1 MIPNLVIDF
10 LVRSCLFFPLDDFS
24 LQKSFES
31 LHFSHFLYDM
41 AKKKTKKK
49 AVNQPEKDKVNVVF
63 MSDLPDNNTAIHIV
77 GDASDFSGPPN
88 SKSMEKIMQDV
99 VKKLQSLDLSEDELE
114 NVDLAKLLNS
124 MPVPTATTPKEKA
137 QELIVTAF
145 ESNDPKKQVEVAR
158 KALKIDP
165 DNVDAL
171 VILAEHASTDVF
183 QAISGYRKAIQ
194 AGERSLGEDFF
205 REHEGHFWAIHETR
219 PYMRA
224 MEELAG
230 ILRSVS
236 RSQGVLATVDE
247 EVLAIYQKMLR
258 LNPGDNQGIRYKL
271 LYFLLEQGKD
281 KDAESLYNEYLDD
294 HSAWWIYGRAL
305 LDFRKYGDT
314 DVSRKSLRK
323 AIRYNKYFPLY
334 LLGRKRFPASP
345 PGHYGVGDAN
355 EAAYYMNTSFHIW
368 QATPNAIRWIANCL
382 DKK

>member
-1 MIPNLVIDF
+1 
-10 LVRSCLFFPLDDFS
+10 
-24 LQKSFES
+24 
-31 LHFSHFLYDM
+31 M
-41 AKKKTKKK
+41 AKKKTTKK
-49 AVNQPEKDKVNVVF
+49 AAGKSARKISPKKAAKKPEKDRVNVVF
-63 MSDLPDNNTAIHIV
+63 MSDLLDNDTAIHMV
-77 GDASDFSGPPN
+77 GDASDFSGVPN
-88 SKSMEKIMQDV
+88 SKSLEKIMQGV

-124 MPVPTATTPKEKA
+124 MPVPGAETPKEKA
-137 QELIVTAF
+137 QELIDTAF
-145 ESNDPKKQVEVAR
+145 ESNDPKKQVAIAR

-171 VILAEHASTDVF
+171 VILAEHDSSNVF
-183 QAISGYRKAIQ
+183 QAISGYRKAVA
-194 AGERSLGEDFF
+194 AGERNLGDDFF

-224 MEELAG
+224 LEELAG

-236 RSQGVLATVDE
+236 MQQGGLVKVE
-247 EVLAIYQKMLR
+247 EEALAIYQKMLR

-271 LYFLLEQGKD
+271 LYVLLEQGKD
-281 KDAESLYNEYLDD
+281 KDAESLYDEYSDD

-314 DVSRKSLRK
+314 DISRKSLRK
-323 AIRYNKYFPLY
+323 AIKYNKHFPLY
-334 LLGRKRFPASP
+334 LLGRKRFPIAP

-355 EAAYYMNTSFHIW
+355 EAAYYMNSSYHIW
-368 QATPNAIRWIANCL
+368 QATPNAIQWIENCL